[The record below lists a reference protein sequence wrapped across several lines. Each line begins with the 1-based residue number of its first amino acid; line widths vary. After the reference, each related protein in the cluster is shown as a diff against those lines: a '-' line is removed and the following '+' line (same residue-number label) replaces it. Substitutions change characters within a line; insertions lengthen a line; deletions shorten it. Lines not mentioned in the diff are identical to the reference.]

1 MTEPKV
7 AAEKFVPNTVYV
19 TYIASTPEKVWQ
31 ALTDPEFT
39 KGYFGGFE
47 IEVEPRTGGKFLLRY
62 PDGRVHMSGHVV
74 EWSPPR
80 RFSCTWLVEG
90 MPDFR
95 ELPECLVTYD
105 IEQAGGAVKLTMT
118 EAHSWDIPDEIL
130 AGGRT
135 GWPAILSSLKSVL
148 ETGKPLDIKME
159 LPQEMMAAVK
169 RAVAEKP
176 WRRATER

>member
-1 MTEPKV
+1 MIDQTRFK
-7 AAEKFVPNTVYV
+7 PNTVYV
-19 TYIASTPEKVWQ
+19 IYIATTPDKVWQ
-31 ALTDPEFT
+31 ALTDPSFT
-39 KGYFGGFE
+39 RQYFGGFAVD
-47 IEVEPRTGGKFLLRY
+47 VEPWQGGAFFLRY
-62 PDGRVHMSGHVV
+62 PDGRVHMSGRVV

-80 RFSCTWLVEG
+80 RFSCTWVVEG

-118 EAHSWDIPDEIL
+118 EAHSWNVPDDIL
-130 AGGRT
+130 VGGRQ

-148 ETGKPLDIKME
+148 ETGKPLEIKMAP
-159 LPQEMMAAVK
+159 PQGMVDAVQ

-176 WRRATER
+176 WKKST